1 MGDKEVLHIK
11 EFTMTGVG
19 LCEIQ
24 VFGGEN
30 ISTTAA
36 HIVKKDN

>member
-11 EFTMTGVG
+11 EFAMTGVG

-24 VFGGEN
+24 VFGGE
-30 ISTTAA
+30 ISVPQQLTS
-36 HIVKKDN
+36 